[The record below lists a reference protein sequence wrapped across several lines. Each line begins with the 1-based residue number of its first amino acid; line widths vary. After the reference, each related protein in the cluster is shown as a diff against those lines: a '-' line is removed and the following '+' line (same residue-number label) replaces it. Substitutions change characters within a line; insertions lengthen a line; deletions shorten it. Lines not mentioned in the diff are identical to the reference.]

1 MERKQKETR
10 WVLNTEAK
18 FVKETYCKH
27 FFKYRISLFFSQ
39 INEQTWCLA
48 SVTQYWLHVT
58 QVSKL
63 QFFGNFE
70 SCRKTPIWRWEC
82 ASLSAVYSCLVK
94 TVHQKTKYMIL
105 LMFESLSNHS
115 CLPQSHRCRP
125 SGNLWSLG
133 KHCLTSWR
141 VLAGCCWLS
150 LNEISHKEG
159 AAPKVGCDCFAGLQI
174 FHMEDA
180 NMSTDTC

>member
-27 FFKYRISLFFSQ
+27 FFKISYQSLFFT
-39 INEQTWCLA
+39 IID
-48 SVTQYWLHVT
+48 
-58 QVSKL
+58 
-63 QFFGNFE
+63 
-70 SCRKTPIWRWEC
+70 IWRWEC

-105 LMFESLSNHS
+105 LIFESLSNHS

-125 SGNLWSLG
+125 SANLWSLG